1 MPNRREVT
9 EARLQAALDR
19 LLKDKPINT
28 KPTGN
33 ITLNKINNEAKLGNS
48 YIHKFP
54 DFVERIKCIIEEFNK
69 ERTKLLSGGVDLAK
83 VELSSEDEYKR
94 DKLREERLKKK
105 YLQDSKDAKEKYK
118 LLEAENKQLMFRV
131 LELQEELNRYKVVS
145 LSTQKSQ

>member
-19 LLKDKPINT
+19 LLEDKPINT

-54 DFVERIKCIIEEFNK
+54 DFVERIKCIIEDFNK
-69 ERTKLLSGGVDLAK
+69 ERTKLLSVGVDLAE

-131 LELQEELNRYKVVS
+131 LELQEELNRYKVVA